1 VRSEC
6 LEPVGHELS
15 EGYEGERVQD
25 EHEHKRQA
33 HAFNDRRGF
42 GEVEVEQPKVVG
54 HAVVGER
61 DSAEEHAGADEQEQ
75 AERPHPH
82 EGSAARA
89 QATDA
94 QSNAATRTWLGIQR
108 ISASSWNSTMNDTRT
123 SSRPAALSVAA
134 FFVLASTSA
143 PTTDGGRG

>member
-94 QSNAATRTWLGIQR
+94 QSKERTDQNQVREVRRDAHLARDPADQR
-108 ISASSWNSTMNDTRT
+108 Q
-123 SSRPAALSVAA
+123 L
-134 FFVLASTSA
+134 LE
-143 PTTDGGRG
+143 